1 MSSEIYDVIII
12 GSGPAGYCCGLYSS
26 RANRNVLLFEGSM
39 DDGLYPGGQLTITSD
54 IENYLG
60 FPEGINGFELT
71 EKFKQQAERFG
82 VKTIQKTITK
92 IDISSFPYS
101 VEVNRR
107 SCGSFPKG
115 TSDLN
120 RDSVEVEDLNRDSV
134 YERENVYQTRSIV
147 IASGATAKRLGIP
160 QEERFWHHGISAC
173 AVCDGALPM
182 FRNKPLVVVGGGD
195 TAMEEASFL
204 SKYGSK
210 VYLIHRRDSFR
221 ASKIMVD
228 RVMNNPKIEVIWNSV
243 VVDGEGEKKLE
254 RLLIR
259 NVVSG
264 EEKWLDVNGLFYAI
278 GHTPN
283 TSFLENHVELD
294 EDKYVITK
302 PGTTHTNIPGVFA
315 CGDVQ
320 DKKYRQAI
328 TAAGSGCM
336 ASIDVEHWLN
346 SL

>member
-1 MSSEIYDVIII
+1 MSSPIYDTIII
-12 GSGPAGYCCGLYSS
+12 GSGPAGYCCALYSS
-26 RANRNVLLFEGSM
+26 RASRNVLLFEGSL
-39 DDGLYPGGQLTITSD
+39 DDGLYPGGQLTITTD

-60 FPEGINGFELT
+60 FPEGINGFDLT
-71 EKFKQQAERFG
+71 EKFREQAIKFG
-82 VKTIQKTITK
+82 TQTIQKTVTK
-92 IDISSFPYS
+92 VDFESFPYTIFVKEKS
-101 VEVNRR
+101 
-107 SCGSFPKG
+107 
-115 TSDLN
+115 
-120 RDSVEVEDLNRDSV
+120 
-134 YERENVYQTRSIV
+134 YQTRSVV
-147 IASGATAKRLGIP
+147 IATGATARRLGILN
-160 QEERFWHHGISAC
+160 EERFWHHGISAC
-173 AVCDGALPM
+173 AVCDGALPL

-204 SKYGSK
+204 AKYGSK

-228 RVMNNPKIEVIWNSV
+228 RVMKNEKIEVIWNSV
-243 VVDGEGEKKLE
+243 IVDASGEKNLE
-254 RLLIR
+254 GLLIR

-283 TSFLENHVELD
+283 TSFLENKIDLD
-294 EDKYVITK
+294 DDKYIITK
-302 PGTTHTNIPGVFA
+302 LGTTHTNIQGVFA

-336 ASIDVEHWLN
+336 ASMDVEHWLN
-346 SL
+346 RL

>member
-1 MSSEIYDVIII
+1 MSVENSDFKVYDVIII
-12 GSGPAGYCCGLYSS
+12 GSGPAGYCCGLYSA

-60 FPEGINGFELT
+60 FPEGINGFDLT
-71 EKFKQQAERFG
+71 EKFKAQAEKFG
-82 VKTIQKTITK
+82 VKSVQKTVTK
-92 IDISSFPYS
+92 IDTSSHPYS
-101 VEVNRR
+101 VFE
-107 SCGSFPKG
+107 K
-115 TSDLN
+115 
-120 RDSVEVEDLNRDSV
+120 
-134 YERENVYQTRSIV
+134 ENVYKTRSIV
-147 IASGATAKRLGIP
+147 IATGATARLLGIP

-182 FRNKPLVVVGGGD
+182 FRKKPLVVVGGGD
-195 TAMEEASFL
+195 TAMEEASHL

-228 RVMNNPKIEVIWNSV
+228 RVMKNPKIEVIWNSV
-243 VVDGEGEKKLE
+243 VVDACGEKNLE
-254 RLLIR
+254 KLLIR
-259 NVVSG
+259 NVITG

-283 TSFLENHVELD
+283 TKFLENQIELD
-294 EDKYVITK
+294 EDGYVVTK
-302 PGTTHTNIPGVFA
+302 PGSTHTNISGVFA

-328 TAAGSGCM
+328 TASGSGCM
-336 ASIDVEHWLN
+336 AAIDLEHWLN
-346 SL
+346 E

>member
-1 MSSEIYDVIII
+1 MSSESSAESSAQIYDTIII
-12 GSGPAGYCCGLYSS
+12 GSGPAGYCCALYSS
-26 RANRNVLLFEGSM
+26 RANRKVLLFEGSL
-39 DDGLYPGGQLTITSD
+39 DDGLYPGGQLTITTD

-60 FPEGINGFELT
+60 FPEGINGFDLT
-71 EKFKQQAERFG
+71 EKFRDQAVKFG
-82 VKTIQKTITK
+82 TQTIQKTVTK
-92 IDISSFPYS
+92 VDFESVPYTVYVKEKSYQARS
-101 VEVNRR
+101 V
-107 SCGSFPKG
+107 
-115 TSDLN
+115 
-120 RDSVEVEDLNRDSV
+120 
-134 YERENVYQTRSIV
+134 V
-147 IASGATAKRLGIP
+147 IATGATARRLGIP
-160 QEERFWHHGISAC
+160 SEERFWHHGISAC
-173 AVCDGALPM
+173 AVCDGALPL

-228 RVMNNPKIEVIWNSV
+228 RVMKNEKIEVVWNSV
-243 VVDGEGEKKLE
+243 IVDVSGEKNLKKI
-254 RLLIR
+254 LIR

-264 EEKWLDVNGLFYAI
+264 EEKELDVNGLFYAI

-283 TSFLENHVELD
+283 TGFLENLIDLD
-294 EDKYVITK
+294 EDRYIITK
-302 PGTTHTNIPGVFA
+302 EGTTHTNIPGVFA

-336 ASIDVEHWLN
+336 ASIEVEHWLN

>member
-1 MSSEIYDVIII
+1 MTTYDVIII
-12 GSGPAGYCCGLYSS
+12 GSGPAGYCCALYSS
-26 RANRNVLLFEGSM
+26 RANRKVLLFEGSM

-60 FPEGINGFELT
+60 FPEGINGFDLT
-71 EKFKQQAERFG
+71 EKFKEQAKKFG
-82 VKTIQKTITK
+82 TETIQKTVTK
-92 IDISSFPYS
+92 IDFNSYPYTIF
-101 VEVNRR
+101 VNEK
-107 SCGSFPKG
+107 SY
-115 TSDLN
+115 TTN
-120 RDSVEVEDLNRDSV
+120 
-134 YERENVYQTRSIV
+134 SIV
-147 IASGATAKRLGIP
+147 IATGATAKRLGIP
-160 QEERFWHHGISAC
+160 NEERFWHHGISAC
-173 AVCDGALPM
+173 AVCDGALPL
-182 FRNKPLVVVGGGD
+182 FRNKPLAVVGGGD

-228 RVMNNPKIEVIWNSV
+228 RVMKNPKIEVVWNSV
-243 VVDGEGEKKLE
+243 VVDGSGEKNLGKLQ
-254 RLLIR
+254 IR
-259 NVVSG
+259 NMISG

-283 TSFLENHVELD
+283 TNFLHGESDMNRVEID
-294 EDKYVITK
+294 DDGYIITK
-302 PGTTHTNIPGVFA
+302 PGTTHTNLPGVFA

-336 ASIDVEHWLN
+336 AAIDVEHWLN
-346 SL
+346 A

>member
-1 MSSEIYDVIII
+1 MGSECIYDVIII

-26 RANRNVLLFEGSM
+26 RANRKVLLFEGAL

-60 FPEGINGFELT
+60 FPESINGFELT
-71 EKFKQQAERFG
+71 EKFKEQAVKFG
-82 VKTIQKTITK
+82 TETTQRTVIKIETKEYPFIVHDKT
-92 IDISSFPYS
+92 
-101 VEVNRR
+101 
-107 SCGSFPKG
+107 
-115 TSDLN
+115 
-120 RDSVEVEDLNRDSV
+120 DS
-134 YERENVYQTRSIV
+134 YKTRSIV
-147 IASGATAKRLGIP
+147 IATGATARRLGI
-160 QEERFWHHGISAC
+160 QNEERFWHHGISAC
-173 AVCDGALPM
+173 AVCDGALPL
-182 FRNKPLVVVGGGD
+182 FRKKPLVVVGGGD

-210 VYLIHRRDSFR
+210 VYLVHRRDSFR

-228 RVMNNPKIEVIWNSV
+228 RVMRNPKIEVIWNSV
-243 VVDGEGEKKLE
+243 IVDASGEKNLE
-254 RLLIR
+254 RLLIQ
-259 NVVSG
+259 NVTTQ

-283 TSFLENHVELD
+283 TSFLENQIQLD
-294 EDKYVITK
+294 EDKYIITK
-302 PGTTHTNIPGVFA
+302 PGTTHTNIPGIFA

-336 ASIDVEHWLN
+336 AAIDVEHWLN
-346 SL
+346 S